1 MESPSLILG
10 GIIILMFA
18 IAMTLIAVLTS
29 IFIIVLLNKILPF
42 LTDKPPKQI
51 PYEITR
57 IVGIATFTYCI
68 YMFIADPSILE

>member
-51 PYEITR
+51 PYECWDCYFYLLHLY
-57 IVGIATFTYCI
+57 VYCRPF
-68 YMFIADPSILE
+68 YS

>member
-18 IAMTLIAVLTS
+18 IAMTLIAVLAS

-42 LTDKPPKQI
+42 LADKSPNHI
-51 PYEITR
+51 PYEITW
-57 IVGIATFTYCI
+57 IVGIATFAYCI
-68 YMFIADPSILE
+68 YMFIADPSILQ